1 MNISRSALS
10 RPLRTCLENVVGQ
23 ASGLPLRRL
32 APVFLSPG
40 RRPFVAG
47 RRPAPLFLRHALILL
62 AVFPVLAASASVGG
76 PVQGWLSWR
85 GPNQNGTSSEKSLPD
100 RMDVQQALWT
110 ADLPGQSTPVIA
122 NGQLYIMGYV
132 GDGPELQEAITC
144 FDAETGKQLWQRSYS
159 DFLSDTIYHRYATS
173 SPAID
178 PETGNVYVQGT
189 QGILAAFTAAGKPLW
204 NLSMMEVYGRLTFPN
219 GRTASPLI
227 DRDLVITRGITA
239 NWGAHGP
246 GGDRFYAFDKK
257 TGELVWASAPGD
269 RPTDNSFSL
278 PVLAWL
284 DGRRVF
290 YASTGDGSVVCVN
303 ARTGDPIWRIPLFKA
318 GINSSVLVHNNDK
331 IIAIYGT
338 PYEPGQMVA
347 LAIPHEVPT
356 NAAAGPVVVARSKV
370 ELWSNELRTSTSSP
384 ILAGDTIY
392 LTSEVGNLAAIDA
405 KSGKILWKLK
415 LGIEQR
421 NACPIYAD
429 GKLYVPILNEPGQKE
444 EGGDETAGG
453 RGAFYIVKPGPT
465 GGEILS
471 HAVLDGRCFGVPTV
485 YNGKLYV
492 QTSKK
497 LYCFGN
503 KGDNPG
509 LPHQAAEEEWPAPG
523 PAAHLQIIPAEV
535 LLRPGQNQS
544 FRVRALDGNGLAV
557 EEIKDP
563 KSIKW
568 AHYVPPTARVRAAL
582 KGEFNEAGVLVA
594 APDPVPSAGAF
605 EATAGNLR
613 GTFRGRIL
621 PGLPIKQDFE
631 SFQLSETTTNNV
643 EPPTPFAY
651 PPLPWIGARFK
662 FDVRE
667 KEGNKCLVKTTDNR
681 FFQRATVFMGDPDLK
696 NYTIEADVM
705 SEGNKR
711 KMSDV
716 GLINQRYKIVLKGNE
731 KKIEINSTDELFRFS
746 APFNWSPNVWYH
758 LKARVD
764 VASDGSGVVRAKAWP
779 KGETEPAEWT
789 FEAPHKNA
797 HQNGCPGLFGFSPQD
812 MRVFIDNISVT
823 AN

>member
-1 MNISRSALS
+1 MNIARSS
-10 RPLRTCLENVVGQ
+10 VVG
-23 ASGLPLRRL
+23 
-32 APVFLSPG
+32 
-40 RRPFVAG
+40 
-47 RRPAPLFLRHALILL
+47 ALILL
-62 AVFPVLAASASVGG
+62 ALGQFAAVSATHASPVR
-76 PVQGWLSWR
+76 GWLSWR
-85 GPNQNGTSSEKSLPD
+85 GPNQNGTSNERNLPD
-100 RMDVQQALWT
+100 RIDLNQTLWT
-110 ADLPGQSTPVIA
+110 ADLPGQSTPIIA
-122 NGQLYIMGYV
+122 GGKLYILGYV
-132 GDGPELQEAITC
+132 AEGPELQEVIAC
-144 FDAETGKQLWQRSYS
+144 FDAQTGNQLWRHGFS

-173 SPAID
+173 SPAVD
-178 PETGNVYVQGT
+178 PDTGNVYMQGT
-189 QGILAAFTAAGKPLW
+189 QGILAAFTPEGNPLW
-204 NLSMMEVYGRLTFPN
+204 NVSMMEVYGRLTFPN

-227 DRDLVITRGITA
+227 ETDLVITRGITA

-290 YASTGDGSVVCVN
+290 YASTGDGSIVCVN
-303 ARTGDPIWRIPLFKA
+303 ARTGDPLWRIPLFKA

-347 LAIPHEVPT
+347 MKIPHATPT
-356 NAAAGPVVVARSKV
+356 HAGAGPVVVPRSEV

-384 ILAGDTIY
+384 ILVGDTVY

-405 KSGKILWKLK
+405 NNGKILWKLK

-421 NACPIYAD
+421 NACPVYAD
-429 GKLYVPILNEPGQKE
+429 DKLYVPILNEPGQKE
-444 EGGDETAGG
+444 EGGEEAAGG
-453 RGAFYIVKPGPT
+453 RGAFYIVKPGVS

-471 HAVLDGRCFGVPTV
+471 HVVLEGRCFGVPTV
-485 YNGKLYV
+485 YNGKIYV
-492 QTSKK
+492 QTSRK
-497 LYCFGN
+497 LYCFGKQGN
-503 KGDNPG
+503 NSG
-509 LPHQAAEEEWPAPG
+509 LSQEMPQEKRPAAG
-523 PAAHLQIIPAEV
+523 PAAQLQIIPCEV
-535 LLRPGQNQS
+535 LLRPGQTKS
-544 FRVRALDGNGLAV
+544 FRVRALDANGLLV
-557 EEIKDP
+557 EENQDP
-563 KSIKW
+563 KAIQW

-582 KGEFNEAGVLVA
+582 KGEFNEAGVFVA
-594 APDPVPSAGAF
+594 APDPIPSAGAF
-605 EATAGNLR
+605 EATVGNLR

-631 SFQLSETTTNNV
+631 SFQLSETTTNNI

-667 KEGNKCLVKTTDNR
+667 KEGNKCLVKTIDNR
-681 FFQRATVFMGDPDLK
+681 FFQRATVFMGDPDLR

-716 GLINQRYKIVLKGNE
+716 GVINQRYKIVLKGNE
-731 KKIEINSTDELFRFS
+731 KKLEITSNDELFRFG

-764 VASDGSGVVRAKAWP
+764 VAPDGSGVVRAKAWP
-779 KGETEPAEWT
+779 RSEAEPAAWT
-789 FEAPHKNA
+789 METPHKNA
-797 HQNGCPGLFGFSPQD
+797 HQNGCPGLFAFSPQD

>member
-1 MNISRSALS
+1 MNIARSS
-10 RPLRTCLENVVGQ
+10 VVG
-23 ASGLPLRRL
+23 
-32 APVFLSPG
+32 
-40 RRPFVAG
+40 
-47 RRPAPLFLRHALILL
+47 ALILL
-62 AVFPVLAASASVGG
+62 ALGQFAAVSATHAAPVR
-76 PVQGWLSWR
+76 GWLSWR
-85 GPNQNGTSSEKSLPD
+85 GPNQNGTSLETNLPD
-100 RMDVQQALWT
+100 RIDASRPLWT

-122 NGQLYIMGYV
+122 NGRLYILGYV
-132 GDGPELQEAITC
+132 GEGPDLQEVIVC
-144 FDAETGKQLWQRSYS
+144 LDAETGKQLWQHGYS

-173 SPAID
+173 SPTID
-178 PETGNVYVQGT
+178 PETGNVYMQGT
-189 QGILAAFTAAGKPLW
+189 QGILAAFTDDGTKLW
-204 NLSMMEVYGRLTFPN
+204 DLSMMEVYGRLTFPN
-219 GRTASPLI
+219 GRTAYPLI
-227 DRDLVITRGITA
+227 DRDLVIPRGITA

-290 YASTGDGSVVCVN
+290 YASAGDGSIVCVN

-347 LAIPHEVPT
+347 MKIPHAQPT
-356 NAAAGPVVVARSKV
+356 NAAPGPVVVPRSEV

-384 ILAGDTIY
+384 ILVGDTVY

-405 KSGKILWKLK
+405 NSGKVLWKLK

-421 NACPIYAD
+421 NACHNYPD

-444 EGGDETAGG
+444 EGGDEVAGG
-453 RGAFYIVKPGPT
+453 KGAFYIVKPAPG

-471 HAVLDGRCFGVPTV
+471 HAVLDGRCFGVTTV
-485 YNGKLYV
+485 YNGKIYV

-563 KSIKW
+563 KSIK
-568 AHYVPPTARVRAAL
+568 
-582 KGEFNEAGVLVA
+582 
-594 APDPVPSAGAF
+594 
-605 EATAGNLR
+605 
-613 GTFRGRIL
+613 
-621 PGLPIKQDFE
+621 
-631 SFQLSETTTNNV
+631 
-643 EPPTPFAY
+643 
-651 PPLPWIGARFK
+651 
-662 FDVRE
+662 
-667 KEGNKCLVKTTDNR
+667 
-681 FFQRATVFMGDPDLK
+681 
-696 NYTIEADVM
+696 
-705 SEGNKR
+705 
-711 KMSDV
+711 
-716 GLINQRYKIVLKGNE
+716 
-731 KKIEINSTDELFRFS
+731 
-746 APFNWSPNVWYH
+746 
-758 LKARVD
+758 
-764 VASDGSGVVRAKAWP
+764 
-779 KGETEPAEWT
+779 
-789 FEAPHKNA
+789 
-797 HQNGCPGLFGFSPQD
+797 
-812 MRVFIDNISVT
+812 
-823 AN
+823 